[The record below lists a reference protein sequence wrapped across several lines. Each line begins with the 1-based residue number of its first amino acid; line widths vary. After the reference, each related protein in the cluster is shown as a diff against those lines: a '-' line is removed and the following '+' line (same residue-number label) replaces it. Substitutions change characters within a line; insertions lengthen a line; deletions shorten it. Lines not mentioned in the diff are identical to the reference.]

1 MQVKLTLERGGSI
14 YVNMDQVISYVEIG
28 GTTYIKTI
36 KGQEIRVREA
46 AEDIYKQ
53 VTQNG

>member
-14 YVNMDQVISYVEIG
+14 YVNMEQVISYVEVG

-36 KGQEIRVREA
+36 KGQEIRVKES

-53 VTQNG
+53 VTQGG